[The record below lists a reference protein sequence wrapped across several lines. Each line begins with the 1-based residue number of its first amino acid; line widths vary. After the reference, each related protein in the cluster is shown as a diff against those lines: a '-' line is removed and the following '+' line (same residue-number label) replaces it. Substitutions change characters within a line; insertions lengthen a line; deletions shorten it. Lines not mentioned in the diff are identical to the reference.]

1 MLRLSQELAYLYGR
15 TDLWEED
22 SADSEQVTRE
32 LTLYLGVMFGV
43 AGSASMLKML
53 TAKISQQ
60 LLKKLPQKA
69 LTQTLYYPILKK
81 ISAYIGIKIT
91 KNLRPRCI
99 KIRTRPRRTPLW
111 RNDLF
116 LDETDG

>member
-1 MLRLSQELAYLYGR
+1 MSQELAYLYGR

-22 SADSEQVTRE
+22 PADSEHVTRE

-43 AGSASMLKML
+43 AGSASMMRML
-53 TAKISQQ
+53 TARISQQ
-60 LLKKLPQKA
+60 LLKKLPQQA
-69 LTQTLYYPILKK
+69 LTQTMYYPILKK

-91 KNLRPRCI
+91 KNLRSRCI
-99 KIRTRPRRTPLW
+99 KVRTGPRRAPLG

-116 LDETDG
+116 LDETNG